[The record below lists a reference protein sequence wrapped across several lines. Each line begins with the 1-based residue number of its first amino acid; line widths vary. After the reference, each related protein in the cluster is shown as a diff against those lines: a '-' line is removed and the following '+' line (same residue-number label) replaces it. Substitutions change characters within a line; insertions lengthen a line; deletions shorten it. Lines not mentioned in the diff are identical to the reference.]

1 MRRILAK
8 AQRRE
13 ARREEALGQ
22 LGLAQ
27 PKAPRGLLAGLQRKG
42 HEQAVVVWEGA
53 KALATQLA
61 REAKELARRL
71 LKDIGQPE
79 WVRQWL
85 REIRAQTKL
94 QAAGHQQER
103 AAGATGPAVPRALDA
118 RVAVKPQGQFSDRHV
133 TLEVAWQR
141 VTPLLEQQKTAA
153 TLTSAD
159 KVHLAVG
166 WDALAELIDGGLR
179 EPASPGQRRAI
190 DRIRGEAHRRVEAD
204 VFLNVPR
211 AEAIAQHPQ
220 LASAYGLLEAVDSQ
234 ARGLT
239 GVQRSQELESA
250 KLRIATAIEQGEALQ
265 VKSGKLDVVPPDT
278 PDVPQPE
285 IQRDRSR
292 GPVR

>member
-61 REAKELARRL
+61 REAKELAQRL
-71 LKDIGQPE
+71 LRDIGQPE

-94 QAAGHQQER
+94 QATGHQQER
-103 AAGATGPAVPRALDA
+103 AAGATEPGVVRPP
-118 RVAVKPQGQFSDRHV
+118 GQFSDRHV
-133 TLEVAWQR
+133 KLEVAWQR
-141 VTPLLEQQKTAA
+141 VTPLLEKQGTAA
-153 TLTSAD
+153 TLTSAE

-179 EPASPGQRRAI
+179 EPASPGQRRSI

-239 GVQRSQELESA
+239 GVQRCQELERA

-278 PDVPQPE
+278 PDMPQPE